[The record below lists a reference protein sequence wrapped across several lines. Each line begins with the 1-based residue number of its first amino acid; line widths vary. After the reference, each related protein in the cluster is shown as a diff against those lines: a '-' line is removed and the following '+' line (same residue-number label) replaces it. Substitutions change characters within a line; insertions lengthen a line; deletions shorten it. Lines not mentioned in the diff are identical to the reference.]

1 MSYEYDNETEYLFDK
16 EIDKMNEAEQGL
28 KQMTNTATKAL
39 NLDPSKEMTEIDQ
52 ARQTALDRT
61 VEKFTKDFVEDG
73 RNPNTYSGKY
83 DFRRAYCQSLAKQLD
98 VEYAWNELNGSE
110 SMYDH
115 RELQPATI
123 NEIGKP
129 VSPRLAYYQD
139 VTEYGPASFTFVD
152 AMALTQDQ
160 YDKLKVVQQDK
171 QTLNEAFEPQPQT
184 QKGLAKG
191 EYEMVQNKRGESY
204 IHGKPDFENAPEDV
218 YFKPT
223 YGAHQFSDQEVKSL
237 LKGEELSIPMRSG
250 EGTVKL
256 GEGKVGGHDYFG
268 VQRTDLTKERPLPN
282 VPVEQT
288 PSPEMQSDKT

>member
-1 MSYEYDNETEYLFDK
+1 
-16 EIDKMNEAEQGL
+16 
-28 KQMTNTATKAL
+28 
-39 NLDPSKEMTEIDQ
+39 
-52 ARQTALDRT
+52 
-61 VEKFTKDFVEDG
+61 
-73 RNPNTYSGKY
+73 
-83 DFRRAYCQSLAKQLD
+83 
-98 VEYAWNELNGSE
+98 
-110 SMYDH
+110 
-115 RELQPATI
+115 
-123 NEIGKP
+123 
-129 VSPRLAYYQD
+129 
-139 VTEYGPASFTFVD
+139 
-152 AMALTQDQ
+152 MALTQDQ
-160 YDKLKVVQQDK
+160 YDKLKIVQQDK
-171 QTLNEAFEPQPQT
+171 QSLTEAFEPQPQA

-282 VPVEQT
+282 IPDAQA
-288 PSPEMQSDKT
+288 SAPEAQDSK